1 MRRSQLMPD
10 CLKLA
15 SAVTALLTF
24 GAAGAAAA
32 DGAVP
37 VVASIK
43 PVHSLVSAVMAGV
56 GEPHLIMRDAGSHHS
71 FNMRPSDAA
80 VLQEARII
88 FLIDESME
96 AGLADAIGTLAPS
109 ARVIELSGAR
119 GLVRRPLREGGAFEP
134 DHLHMHD
141 DHEDDGQEDD
151 DHTAGRTHSHGDG
164 HTHAHGDDHAHSHG
178 NDDHAHSHEDDEH
191 AHSHGDDDHAHSHE
205 DDDHDEYVEG
215 PFDLHIW
222 LDPENAEAMAHMIA
236 DTLSETD
243 PANADRYEDNA
254 HELIHRIEDLTAEI
268 ALTVAPVRG
277 RPFIVFHDGY
287 RYFEDRFGLT
297 AAGSAVVS
305 PERSPGVRRIRELRT
320 KVNDLGVVCVIDEP
334 QLDRRLVNTVI
345 EGTDVRSGTVDP
357 MGAAIGNGPD
367 LYFTLLRSMA
377 AAFKDCLAPSG

>member
-1 MRRSQLMPD
+1 MSRSRPMPD
-10 CLKLA
+10 YLKLA
-15 SAVTALLTF
+15 STVTALLAF
-24 GAAGAAAA
+24 GTAGPVAA

-80 VLQEARII
+80 ILQEARTI

-96 AGLADAIGTLAPS
+96 VGLADAIDTLAPN

-119 GLVRRPLREGGAFEP
+119 GLVRRSLREAGAFESDP
-134 DHLHMHD
+134 HHMHD
-141 DHEDDGQEDD
+141 DHEDDDHEDD
-151 DHTAGRTHSHGDG
+151 DHTVG
-164 HTHAHGDDHAHSHG
+164 HTDSQGHDDDDEHSGEDVAAHG
-178 NDDHAHSHEDDEH
+178 NDDHDEQ
-191 AHSHGDDDHAHSHE
+191 
-205 DDDHDEYVEG
+205 VEG
-215 PFDLHIW
+215 RFDLHIW

-243 PANADRYEDNA
+243 SVNAGRYEDNA
-254 HELIHRIEDLTAEI
+254 HEFTHRIEDLTAEI
-268 ALTVAPVRG
+268 ASTVAPVRG

-357 MGAAIGNGPD
+357 MGATIENGPD

>member
-1 MRRSQLMPD
+1 MRRSQLMPY

-32 DGAVP
+32 DGSVP

-80 VLQEARII
+80 VLQESRII

-96 AGLADAIGTLAPS
+96 AGLADAIDTLAPG

-141 DHEDDGQEDD
+141 DHEDDGREDD
-151 DHTAGRTHSHGDG
+151 DHTVG
-164 HTHAHGDDHAHSHG
+164 HT
-178 NDDHAHSHEDDEH
+178 
-191 AHSHGDDDHAHSHE
+191 HSHGDDDEEHSGEDVAAHG
-205 DDDHDEYVEG
+205 DDDHDEHVKG

-243 PANADRYEDNA
+243 VANAERYEDNA

-268 ALTVAPVRG
+268 ASTVAPVRG

-305 PERSPGVRRIRELRT
+305 PERSPGVRRIRELRK

-334 QLDRRLVNTVI
+334 QFDRRLVNTVI

-357 MGAAIGNGPD
+357 MGAAIEHGPE

-377 AAFKDCLAPSG
+377 AVFKDCLAPSE